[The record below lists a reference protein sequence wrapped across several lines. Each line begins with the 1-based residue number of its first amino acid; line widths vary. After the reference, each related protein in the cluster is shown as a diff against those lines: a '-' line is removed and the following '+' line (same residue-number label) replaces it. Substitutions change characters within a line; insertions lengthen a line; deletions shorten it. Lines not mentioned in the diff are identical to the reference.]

1 MHALDM
7 TSKYQHML
15 HTFERWAEDPSE
27 VLKGDVILFEGYDV
41 KDQCFQKL
49 VEACAEFD
57 VLTLQALELIF
68 AALVIKTKRL
78 LADHLE
84 GGKYGAPS
92 EEQKSENKTVVK
104 SNVMPERDFGMLDR
118 LIMEKP
124 RSTTLALEEIIM
136 FNKNKTC
143 AWRDKLPQKKRAL
156 VMQMARQSKDH
167 QRKVFATR
175 QLAIRQR
182 RNEKMEKQAEEE
194 EKKAQ
199 KIRVK
204 KQMQMDEMEKVGL
217 WKTEQQLKESEKV
230 RALSLTQFRKVVLSA
245 FHPEK
250 EVFQRSAKG
259 IKFDSKR
266 LTDNLIAILQ
276 KALEDLEEEEETE
289 TAPPVLQTAINPQA
303 LQERKQKYREEAAR
317 EQSKVQSK
325 RKQVD
330 EGRQRKKRKKSQ
342 SSAEQ
347 IVVPVVHT
355 PEDLIGKRVRHF
367 CADESGRD
375 ASWYE
380 GCVMAMCSR
389 GHNPFFEIYYDGYPD
404 FTYKFQ
410 LMTHLQQGIL
420 ELIPLTKKD
429 LFGANICHRLKV
441 GNSDEWFKGKVLG
454 VMSESNP

>member
-27 VLKGDVILFEGYDV
+27 VLKGDVILFEGYVV

-68 AALVIKTKRL
+68 AALVVKTKRL

-84 GGKYGAPS
+84 GGKYEAPS

-124 RSTTLALEEIIM
+124 RSTTLVLEGIIM

-204 KQMQMDEMEKVGL
+204 KQMQMDEI
-217 WKTEQQLKESEKV
+217 ESWFV
-230 RALSLTQFRKVVLSA
+230 
-245 FHPEK
+245 
-250 EVFQRSAKG
+250 
-259 IKFDSKR
+259 
-266 LTDNLIAILQ
+266 
-276 KALEDLEEEEETE
+276 EDR
-289 TAPPVLQTAINPQA
+289 TAG
-303 LQERKQKYREEAAR
+303 
-317 EQSKVQSK
+317 
-325 RKQVD
+325 
-330 EGRQRKKRKKSQ
+330 EGK
-342 SSAEQ
+342 
-347 IVVPVVHT
+347 
-355 PEDLIGKRVRHF
+355 
-367 CADESGRD
+367 C
-375 ASWYE
+375 
-380 GCVMAMCSR
+380 
-389 GHNPFFEIYYDGYPD
+389 
-404 FTYKFQ
+404 
-410 LMTHLQQGIL
+410 
-420 ELIPLTKKD
+420 
-429 LFGANICHRLKV
+429 
-441 GNSDEWFKGKVLG
+441 
-454 VMSESNP
+454 